1 MDELWGVLM
10 QRYGAFSSSLLF
22 LTLSGLNV
30 FASPGAIAQSMN
42 QSIDDLCPAG
52 TESVALNVVGGEGT
66 SVEKTPRNPSF
77 PIPLPGPLPSIT
89 IRDNFNTDWEIPT
102 TEIYQQYVVAI
113 APEDTDDYDIEVNLK
128 YGDDEHDDV
137 YDRRSTDLTEGE
149 VFFITAEPR
158 QDLQPYQV
166 NVRVGDEAIGNR
178 YTAAVVGCRTSATPP
193 PPLVEVGTCMRLAV
207 VGGQAGQNTVEKR
220 ISVPTVTG
228 PFGLGVRNNWNT
240 DWVVPVPQRYSGF
253 VAMFEAIDEDGS
265 SDYDIELN
273 LKYGDDTSDEI
284 FDRDSYTVSTDEPL
298 RIDATPRAGSQ
309 PYQVNLFVGG
319 VDHVGDRYR
328 AAVYGCYAR

>member
-1 MDELWGVLM
+1 M
-10 QRYGAFSSSLLF
+10 
-22 LTLSGLNV
+22 
-30 FASPGAIAQSMN
+30 FAPQGAIAQSPTP
-42 QSIDDLCPAG
+42 SIDDLCPAG

-66 SVEKTPRNPSF
+66 TVEKTPRNPTF

-89 IRDNFNTDWEIPT
+89 IRDNFNTDWAIPT
-102 TEIYQQYVVAI
+102 TEIYQKYVIAI

-128 YGDDEHDDV
+128 YGDDEHDEI

-149 VFFITAEPR
+149 VFLITAEPR

-193 PPLVEVGTCMRLAV
+193 PPLVERGTCMRLMV
-207 VGGQAGQNTVEKR
+207 VGGRDEQNTVEKR

-228 PFGLGVRNNWNT
+228 PFGIGVRNNWNT
-240 DWVVPVPQRYSGF
+240 DWIVPVPQQFRSF
-253 VAMFEAIDEDGS
+253 IAMIDAIDEDGS

-273 LKYGDDTSDEI
+273 LKYNDDTSDEI
-284 FDRDSYTVSTDEPL
+284 FDQDEQRISTDEPL
-298 RIDATPRAGSQ
+298 RIDARPRADNQ
-309 PYQVNLFVGG
+309 PYQVNVFVGG
-319 VDHVGDRYR
+319 VDHVGDRYQ
-328 AAVYGCYAR
+328 ASVYGCY